1 MYYGHLLTRPIDL
14 TSCFSVQKD
23 RGRGRGI
30 IQSIEGE
37 PKGKEESESEND
49 GSSISTL
56 MKSTLKR
63 IRKEKEKRFCARNQS
78 KRKQVL
84 ERTFDHF
91 SKSLGNLTDAVKGD
105 SSQLPV
111 EWQVTR
117 KKRRNF
123 YGYDAKTYNGALSTY
138 AAATF

>member
-1 MYYGHLLTRPIDL
+1 MYHGHLLTRAIDQ
-14 TSCFSVQKD
+14 TSCFSVQRD
-23 RGRGRGI
+23 RGRGI

-56 MKSTLKR
+56 MKSTSKR

-78 KRKQVL
+78 KRRQVL

-105 SSQLPV
+105 SSQIPV